1 MCVIWVYTVDT
12 TCPGIELDGARYSGL
27 EYKVEVGGVDGLVF
41 FPLLL
46 VFAKLVGNS
55 SWRKIEQNKEAHTCF
70 YHRIHCG
77 LCWIIDDMGRIITAE
92 YPKDMGV

>member
-1 MCVIWVYTVDT
+1 MCVICVYTVDT
-12 TCPGIELDGARYSGL
+12 TCPRVELDGARYSGL
-27 EYKVEVGGVDGLVF
+27 AYKVEVGGVDGLVF

-70 YHRIHCG
+70 YHRIPYCF
-77 LCWIIDDMGRIITAE
+77 
-92 YPKDMGV
+92 YPYISKVPEGQGSINPSQSV